1 MSQISIQGPAK
12 ISFFIEAC
20 VGLFVLRKVKCA
32 DPYIF
37 YTGVHACTSV
47 HTHDQDSMSFTTRYR
62 DEQKLDD
69 KLRATLKRMTVS
81 KNGGDK

>member
-37 YTGVHACTSV
+37 LHRCSYMFARTCV
-47 HTHDQDSMSFTTRYR
+47 QDSMSFTTRYR
-62 DEQKLDD
+62 DGQKLDD